1 LAALEAAEKS
11 TLHLFLGG
19 AAVHRCDNQLIL
31 KMALAAEG
39 NTSGPKNHNEASS
52 MTPTPDAS
60 HSLLSTQVT
69 VRYPG
74 KPPVLCGVSLK
85 IAPGEVL
92 GLVGQSGSGKST
104 LALAIL
110 GLLGRQRA
118 IVEGNITFQGADL
131 LTLRERE
138 LRNLRGRTLSLV
150 LQSPLASLNPA
161 LQLRTQLREAW
172 QAHSDRN
179 ATTDDCNRA
188 IESAMKSV
196 SLPSGKNDDAQDFL
210 RKHASQLSV
219 GQAQRV
225 LIAMAILHR
234 PALLI
239 ADEAT
244 SALDVIT
251 QSEILQLFAR
261 LNRETGMSVLYI
273 SHDLPSVAGICQRI
287 AILHEGEIVETGST
301 EQIFTA
307 PLHPYTRRLMAAL
320 PQLPARR
327 EPPLAKAQAATTE

>member
-1 LAALEAAEKS
+1 MTSTVPKASEK
-11 TLHLFLGG
+11 
-19 AAVHRCDNQLIL
+19 
-31 KMALAAEG
+31 
-39 NTSGPKNHNEASS
+39 
-52 MTPTPDAS
+52 
-60 HSLLSTQVT
+60 LLSMRVT

-74 KPPVLCGVSLK
+74 KAPVLREVSLE
-85 IAPGEVL
+85 IARGEVL
-92 GLVGQSGSGKST
+92 GLVGQSASGKST

-118 IVEGNITFQGADL
+118 IVEGSIMFQGVDL
-131 LTLRERE
+131 LAMRERE
-138 LRNLRGRTLSLV
+138 WRSLRGRSLSLV

-161 LQLRTQLREAW
+161 LQIRTQLREAW
-172 QAHSDRN
+172 RAHSE
-179 ATTDDCNRA
+179 ATATADCDQA
-188 IESAMKSV
+188 IESALKSV
-196 SLPSGKNDDAQDFL
+196 SLPSGEDDNNKDFL
-210 RKHASQLSV
+210 NKRAAQLSV

-251 QSEILQLFAR
+251 QSEILELFAR
-261 LNRETGMSVLYI
+261 LNREIGMSILYI

-287 AILHEGEIVETGST
+287 AILHEGQIVECGAT

-307 PLHPYTRRLMAAL
+307 PVHPYTRRLMSAL
-320 PQLPARR
+320 PQVPVRR
-327 EPPLAKAQAATTE
+327 EVLLARAHAATLD

>member
-1 LAALEAAEKS
+1 
-11 TLHLFLGG
+11 
-19 AAVHRCDNQLIL
+19 
-31 KMALAAEG
+31 M
-39 NTSGPKNHNEASS
+39 P
-52 MTPTPDAS
+52 TPTPDS
-60 HSLLSTQVT
+60 SPTLLSAQVT

-74 KPPVLCGVSLK
+74 KAPVLQGISLD
-85 IAPGEVL
+85 IARGEVV

-118 IVEGNITFQGADL
+118 ILEGKIVFQGTDL
-131 LTLRERE
+131 LALRERE
-138 LRNLRGRTLSLV
+138 LRSLRGRALSLV

-161 LQLRTQLREAW
+161 LEIGTQLREAW
-172 QAHSDRN
+172 RAHSDRT
-179 ATTDDCNRA
+179 ATSDDCDRA
-188 IESAMKSV
+188 IQSSLKNV
-196 SLPSGKNDDAQDFL
+196 TLPSGENDRDFL
-210 RKHASQLSV
+210 RKRASQLSV

-251 QSEILQLFAR
+251 QSEILELFAR
-261 LNRETGMSVLYI
+261 LNRETGMSILYI

-287 AILHEGEIVETGST
+287 AILHQGQIVESGTV

-307 PLHPYTRRLMAAL
+307 PAHEYTRRLMQAL
-320 PQLPARR
+320 PQLPVRR
-327 EPPLAKAQAATTE
+327 EVLLARASAATLG